1 VIHDGMPCDQ
11 IQGHGGPKV
20 AKMTNFIVL
29 SSPLHVIKRLM
40 VNVQIFLYFSSFGI
54 TWPL

>member
-1 VIHDGMPCDQ
+1 MIHDSMPYDP
-11 IQGHGGPKV
+11 IQGHGGSKV

-40 VNVQIFLYFSSFGI
+40 ENVQIFLYFSSFGI
-54 TWPL
+54 T